1 MSITTQNNEAKSYHF
16 LDEVVEETV
25 NTATPTTNVDE
36 IDKQKELEKAALEEA
51 NKEKEPIVE
60 LEEPEKKEP
69 ETTTEESE
77 EFSYAPI
84 FQELVDSGLLPESE
98 KEYEDSLDGFK
109 EYFEDGK
116 VALFKEYK
124 ESIVDPVAQQFID
137 FLENG
142 GSRDEFINKV
152 TSLPDYSTF
161 DLSDEE
167 TAKNLIRDNLVIQ
180 EYDPKDIEEL
190 ISEYSKIGS
199 LEKHAK
205 VAQKKLIDFANKE
218 IEALTKEQKRIESE
232 RIAKLEKEAEDLK
245 ASIYES
251 ESIAGFKLTNADK
264 DKFYQYL
271 TKPVKQDARGRI
283 YTQSMLDTTEEDKLK
298 MAFFKYKKFDFT
310 DVENKAQSKAVQ
322 DIQKQLKKRP
332 DNLSVRTTSQGE
344 QKEEMAIKG
353 MDISWM

>member
-1 MSITTQNNEAKSYHF
+1 MSITTQNSEAKSYHF

-25 NTATPTTNVDE
+25 NTANPTTNVDE
-36 IDKQKELEKAALEEA
+36 IDKQKELEKAALEVEMA
-51 NKEKEPIVE
+51 KEKITVETTDPEKE
-60 LEEPEKKEP
+60 LEP
-69 ETTTEESE
+69 TEESE

-84 FQELVDSGLLPESE
+84 FQELVDSSILPESE

-109 EYFEDGK
+109 EYIEDAK
-116 VALFKEYK
+116 EALFKEYK
-124 ESIVDPVAQQFID
+124 EAIVDPVAQQFID

-152 TSLPDYSTF
+152 TALPDYSTF

-167 TAKNLIRDNLVIQ
+167 TAKNLIRDNLTIQ

-190 ISEYSKIGS
+190 INEYSEIGS

-205 VAQKKLIDFANKE
+205 VAQKKLIDFADKE
-218 IEALTKEQKRIESE
+218 IKALAAEQKRIEAE
-232 RIAKLEKEAEDLK
+232 RVAKLEKEAEDLR

-283 YTQSMLDTTEEDKLK
+283 YTQSMLDTTEEDKIK

-332 DNLSVRTTSQGE
+332 DNLSFRTTSQGE
-344 QKEEMAIKG
+344 QKEEMAIKN
-353 MDISWM
+353 MDVSWM